1 MENGRRFSYGENEK
15 DWWMGYW
22 IGYFQKDGG
31 GTRYVVPDYYCL
43 CTYIRYEW
51 NQEYRM
57 GGRMMELIL
66 RSSSVEWLFCL
77 VWWIIIRNADE
88 RKSSNVW

>member
-1 MENGRRFSYGENEK
+1 MEKMKRIGGWGIGLGTSKR
-15 DWWMGYW
+15 MGVEL
-22 IGYFQKDGG
+22 DM
-31 GTRYVVPDYYCL
+31 YVVPDYYCL
-43 CTYIRYEW
+43 CTCIRYES